1 MTCAYKEL
9 NLRCSGYRCNGYVK
23 TTLNTV
29 VKQKIQRL
37 DVESNRR
44 CELVEIPPTIYTSC
58 ESLVSLKINR
68 AWLPKPPE
76 SVSLPCLKTMD
87 LRQIEFVDN
96 LGLEMLIS
104 ACPVLET
111 LTMDNMYGVKVS
123 SLSLL
128 SFFLTTNEDNEY
140 PITQVVMQTPKL
152 KYLKLK
158 RHRIE
163 TYIRNRKSKLLIVLG
178 PICFNVNK

>member
-1 MTCAYKEL
+1 M
-9 NLRCSGYRCNGYVK
+9 
-23 TTLNTV
+23 
-29 VKQKIQRL
+29 
-37 DVESNRR
+37 
-44 CELVEIPPTIYTSC
+44 VEIPPTIYTSC

-96 LGLEMLIS
+96 LGVEMLIS

-123 SLSLL
+123 QMK
-128 SFFLTTNEDNEY
+128 
-140 PITQVVMQTPKL
+140 ITIQVVMQTPKL

-163 TYIRNRKSKLLIVLG
+163 RIIINELNDLSSIVTLNLYDLTNFGESFPNFLTLISCVRNLTISVDILQVNYLSFFILSNLRFFFFLSIEYEKL
-178 PICFNVNK
+178 